1 MRMWMVDPAT
11 MCRQHLLGEHV
22 ETHMLAATIRL
33 GKRLDG
39 YVANNLIE
47 TAALTA
53 RHDALAA
60 EMMARGFQHRSPLDY
75 TDTLAVGTVNVDDSR
90 KELLSRCAECR
101 RRTYGSPIERTA

>member
-1 MRMWMVDPAT
+1 MRMWMVDPEN

-39 YVANNLIE
+39 YVANNLID
-47 TAALTA
+47 TSQLQA

-60 EMMARGFQHRSPLDY
+60 EMEARGYNHRSPLDY
-75 TDTLAVGTVNVDDSR
+75 TDTLATGQVDVDASR
-90 KELLSRCAECR
+90 RELLSRCGDCR
-101 RRTYGSPIERTA
+101 RRTYGSPTERTA

>member
-1 MRMWMVDPAT
+1 MRMWMVDPET

-39 YVANNLIE
+39 YVANGLID
-47 TAALTA
+47 TSQLKA

-60 EMMARGFQHRSPLDY
+60 EMEARGYTHRSPLDY
-75 TDTLAVGTVNVDDSR
+75 DDKLALGTINVDVSQI
-90 KELLSRCAECR
+90 ELLTRCAECR
-101 RRTYGSPIERTA
+101 RRYGSPTGRTA